1 MKMALKITK
10 KELALTEDIQIIVV
24 TYIDVIF
31 YVKGY
36 HVYKNVW
43 TPRLQEQVHGEIQ
56 PNKHVD
62 KYAVALKKKWKNNL
76 ASTIKENWKIFK
88 NNFLFP

>member
-56 PNKHVD
+56 LNKHVD
-62 KYAVALKKKWKNNL
+62 KYAVALKKKMEKQFG
-76 ASTIKENWKIFK
+76 IYH
-88 NNFLFP
+88 